1 MECKRQNFL
10 RTVFCPFT
18 PLPLA
23 SPMDPENQNFEK
35 MKKPLEE
42 IIILKTFTIND
53 SHMTYL
59 PNNPKNQN
67 FEKMEKTPGDITI
80 LHCVPKIMIR

>member
-1 MECKRQNFL
+1 MECNRQNFL
-10 RTVFCPFT
+10 WTVFCPFT
-18 PLPLA
+18 PPPLPPTPSPLP

-53 SHMTYL
+53 SHMIYG
-59 PNNPKNQN
+59 
-67 FEKMEKTPGDITI
+67 FSDME
-80 LHCVPKIMIR
+80 